1 MTVTEPTTR
10 HRLGRAAGVDAER
23 RHPGGQLQH
32 TTRPAVVAPP
42 FASESNRGVT
52 IRTWRG
58 SAGLEEFARAIPTAV
73 KDPNKFLV
81 QTRSTRFG
89 PFDIAYTA
97 HSPLRWGPSVR
108 NFGHPT
114 RTLRLVVVLD
124 GEVTLRQGDVTATL
138 GRRDGALVLGWQ
150 PATYEAHG
158 PTKVVSCDVPA
169 DHRSLVAVP
178 EHAPYVVGTAD
189 TALLPALAA
198 FLCDLLRHDGR
209 PHAPA
214 VRAQVT
220 DSLETLVAGV
230 LASLATTDDDGWERR
245 SARQRAIR
253 HITANYA
260 DPTLSPATLAE
271 HLSMS
276 KRSLQR
282 LFEGE
287 EMGVAQW
294 IQSKRLEQALARLA
308 DARYANTSL
317 DDIALLSGF
326 GNALTL
332 RRAVQ
337 AATGKAPS
345 ELRVRVGS

>member
-1 MTVTEPTTR
+1 
-10 HRLGRAAGVDAER
+10 L
-23 RHPGGQLQH
+23 
-32 TTRPAVVAPP
+32 
-42 FASESNRGVT
+42 
-52 IRTWRG
+52 IR
-58 SAGLEEFARAIPTAV
+58 SDHFFPTAC
-73 KDPNKFLV
+73 FLV

-89 PFDIAYTA
+89 PFDITYSA
-97 HSPLRWGPSVR
+97 HSPLRWGPVTR
-108 NFGHPT
+108 NFGHRT
-114 RTLRLVVVLD
+114 RTIRLVVVLD
-124 GEVTLRQGDVTATL
+124 GEVMLRQGDVSATL
-138 GRRDGALVLGWQ
+138 KRRDGALLIGWQ
-150 PATYEAHG
+150 PVTYESFG
-158 PTKVVSCDVPA
+158 PAKVVTLDVAA

-198 FLCDLLRHDGR
+198 FLCDLLRHGSEPR
-209 PHAPA
+209 PPA

-220 DSLETLVAGV
+220 DTLDMLVTGV
-230 LASLATTDDDGWERR
+230 LSSLATADDNEWERR

-253 HITANYA
+253 YITAHYA
-260 DPTLSPATLAE
+260 DPELSPATLAE
-271 HLSMS
+271 HLGMS

-294 IQSKRLEQALARLA
+294 IQAKRVDQALARLG
-308 DARYANTSL
+308 DARYANASL

-337 AATGKAPS
+337 AATGSTPS
-345 ELRVRVGS
+345 ELRARAAS

>member
-1 MTVTEPTTR
+1 MTVTEPMTR
-10 HRLGRAAGVDAER
+10 RVPHRAGRAGITER
-23 RHPGGQLQH
+23 RLARQPQH
-32 TTRPAVVAPP
+32 TTQTGVVAPP
-42 FASESNRGVT
+42 FASEPNRGVT
-52 IRTWRG
+52 VRTWRG
-58 SAGLEEFARAIPTAV
+58 AAGLAEFARSIPTAV
-73 KDPNKFLV
+73 EDPDRFLV

-124 GEVTLRQGDVTATL
+124 GEVTLRQGDVTTTL

-158 PTKVVSCDVPA
+158 PAKVVSCDVPA

-198 FLCDLLRHDGR
+198 FLCDLLRHEGG

-220 DSLETLVAGV
+220 DSLDTLVAGV
-230 LASLATTDDDGWERR
+230 LASLATADDDGWERR

-260 DPTLSPATLAE
+260 DPNLTPSSLAE
-271 HLSMS
+271 HLGMS

-308 DARYANTSL
+308 DPRYASTSL
-317 DDIALLSGF
+317 DVIALLSGY

-332 RRAVQ
+332 RRGVQ
-337 AATGKAPS
+337 AATGKTPS
-345 ELRVRVGS
+345 ELRVRAAS